1 MPLTKIAAENFTVFE
16 DIKIPFCEG
25 LNVLVGE
32 NGVGKTHIMK
42 LAYAACQASKHDVSF
57 SQKTTMLFRPDQ
69 SGIGRL
75 VNRGKSGSNKAMVS
89 VESDTAKIGMTF
101 STKTRK
107 WDAEINSEEKWEKQM
122 SDLTSVFI
130 PAKEILSNA
139 WNLDAAVKMGN
150 VEFDDTYLD
159 IIAAA
164 KIDISRGV
172 DSTVRKKYL
181 DILQKISN
189 GKVTLHEDR
198 FYLKPGTQAKLEFN
212 LVAEGLRKIALLWQL
227 IKNGTLEK
235 GSVLFWDEPEA
246 NINPKYIP
254 VLAELLIMLETE
266 GVQIFVST
274 HDYFLSKYI
283 EVKRRQDS
291 YEHFLKIR
299 ERELGRLRCSFE
311 GAKAAG
317 YEKFIMFLHYP
328 PTSIG
333 EMESPF
339 TLMAQEFGAEKV
351 IYSHCH
357 GEKRYDDSFKGYVD
371 GIEYKLVS
379 GDYLNFKPELV
390 LR

>member
-181 DILQKISN
+181 D
-189 GKVTLHEDR
+189 
-198 FYLKPGTQAKLEFN
+198 TQAKLEFN

-291 YEHFLKIR
+291 KLQYISLYKNENNKVLCEIAPEFELLEHNAIMDTFRQLYREEIGVALK
-299 ERELGRLRCSFE
+299 
-311 GAKAAG
+311 
-317 YEKFIMFLHYP
+317 
-328 PTSIG
+328 
-333 EMESPF
+333 
-339 TLMAQEFGAEKV
+339 
-351 IYSHCH
+351 
-357 GEKRYDDSFKGYVD
+357 
-371 GIEYKLVS
+371 
-379 GDYLNFKPELV
+379 
-390 LR
+390 